1 MRKVVVILAAW
12 AALVS
17 AAGLRVEAQSVTSEL
32 APLPHPL
39 VGPDG
44 QPDGGSGK
52 QTAAPK
58 AELPPPTITLLGEAE
73 KNEPQGL
80 RGAAQVGGRA
90 AVVKV
95 SGATLTA
102 KLTLTGSAFH
112 AVLCPGTCESSIRLV
127 QPFAIKPG
135 AGASPWV
142 SVWLSGRAKGLFRT
156 GDNASSGLRLAAVAI
171 APAAGGPPLS
181 LALPPAGIGAQGHL
195 IYCEGAV
202 APPAVLP
209 VGCYVLVMD
218 LAVEATVSS
227 HCRGYAGAA
236 FSRARSGIQLLGD
249 DPFKDVDSKD
259 LGFTAVLEAESIAVG
274 PEP

>member
-17 AAGLRVEAQSVTSEL
+17 GARAQVVSQSATPVLPTPPSP
-32 APLPHPL
+32 PLD
-39 VGPDG
+39 PDE
-44 QPDGGSGK
+44 QSDGGSVG
-52 QTAAPK
+52 QMAAPK
-58 AELPPPTITLLGEAE
+58 AKHHQPTIILLGKAE
-73 KNEPQGL
+73 KSEPPGL

-90 AVVKV
+90 AIVKV

-102 KLTLTGSAFH
+102 KLTLTGSAFS
-112 AVLCPGTCESSIRLV
+112 AVVCPGTCESSIRLV

-156 GDNASSGLRLAAVAI
+156 GENASSGLRLASVAI
-171 APAAGGPPLS
+171 SPAAGGPPLS
-181 LALPPAGIGAQGHL
+181 LSLPPAGIGAPGHL
-195 IYCEGAV
+195 IYCQDAV

-209 VGCYVLVMD
+209 AGCYVLMMD
-218 LAVEATVSS
+218 IAIEAMVTS
-227 HCRGYAGAA
+227 HFHDYAGAA
-236 FSRARSGIQLLGD
+236 FSRARSGIQLLGN
-249 DPFKDVDSKD
+249 DPFRGLSSED
-259 LGFTAVLEAESIAVG
+259 LGFTAVLKAESIAVG